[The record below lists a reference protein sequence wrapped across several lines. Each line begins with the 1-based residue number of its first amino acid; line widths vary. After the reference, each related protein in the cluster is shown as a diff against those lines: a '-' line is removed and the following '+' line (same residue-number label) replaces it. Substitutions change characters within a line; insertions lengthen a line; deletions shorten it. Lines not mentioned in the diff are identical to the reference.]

1 MISLNPTVMSFLD
14 IKNPTERDKIVNE
27 YLSTMRK
34 IQQRT
39 QDEKALS
46 LATRQ
51 QLETEYSPITSATE
65 KATKAIT
72 DELVPL
78 HEEIKNL
85 KRTPRIMIRKRTWDE
100 NSDLNAYDYYQ
111 KYNSGADKYFAIRE
125 EQDQLVL
132 GDKEVHLDNN
142 NIIIDETEYQGSPG
156 LWRLLMLNDP
166 TDYSDDDYH
175 IYQEIARST
184 DLINNPQRR
193 RNGRPTTTIKYTI
206 LESHEGHG
214 IFLPGDIKGLE
225 QKLNVLLAEYSA
237 GNKTTRNE
245 IVYILDE
252 LLRRK
257 KISMREY
264 TDINTF
270 LQ

>member
-1 MISLNPTVMSFLD
+1 MVMSFLD
-14 IKNPTERDKIVNE
+14 IKNPSERDKIVNE

-39 QDEKALS
+39 QDEKALG

-51 QLETEYSPITSATE
+51 ELESNYSPITSATE

-78 HEEIKNL
+78 REEIKNL
-85 KRTPRIMIRKRTWDE
+85 KPRFPIIRKRTWDE
-100 NSDLNAYDYYQ
+100 NSNLGAYDYYQ
-111 KYNSGADKYFAIRE
+111 QNNSGVDKYFAIRE
-125 EQDQLVL
+125 EKDQLVL
-132 GDKEVHLDNN
+132 GDKDVHLDGN
-142 NIIIDETEYQGSPG
+142 NIIIDQREYKGSPG

-166 TDYSDDDYH
+166 KEYSDDDYQ
-175 IYQEIARST
+175 IYQAIARAT
-184 DLINNPQRR
+184 HLIDNPQRR
-193 RNGRPTTTIKYTI
+193 RNGRPATTRKYTI
-206 LESHEGHG
+206 LENIHEGHG
-214 IFLPGDIKGLE
+214 VFLPGDIKGLE
-225 QKLNVLLAEYSA
+225 QKLNLLLAEYIA
-237 GNKTTRNE
+237 GNKTTRNQ

-257 KISMREY
+257 KISKREY
-264 TDINTF
+264 AEINTF